1 MAHLRKEEK
10 GNGKQSDELL
20 REEALSGGN
29 NEAVV
34 IGAGEGL
41 FVLGIS
47 APW

>member
-1 MAHLRKEEK
+1 MAT
-10 GNGKQSDELL
+10 GKQSDELL

-34 IGAGEGL
+34 IGAGEGF